1 MAPPILNKDYYY
13 VLKQRMLRFN
23 NRYKDRLMIK
33 GDHRLTE
40 DVFDT
45 FYESWKTIA
54 QEHANDL
61 DVKDVPVNEVISE
74 ELFEQFLQ
82 GAKALSDSLSNLA
95 YNLDLGEVYIEH
107 DKEYRDYTYLSQEI
121 FEICMLAAYTYTNFF
136 QQCKYIRDYGIEP
149 ATGSRRAKEMAQVLY
164 PDGWHTFE
172 TPLET
177 RLLLDNPLMPAQFE
191 VDKGVYRDENTYKLH
206 TEPKNRK
213 PYEKVKRENDKIR
226 AQRIDNINKAIFG
239 DDEGPT
245 PQMNNAHDMAT
256 AFVQGQVARSQK
268 EQREEILKQ
277 TDRARA
283 PQLLDR
289 DIKKSNDMMPYGI
302 QVRLIAV
309 NDKKEFVQYV
319 DFIVGVKTI
328 LHPVGSDDMIENIA
342 RALQNKSLAFKLLKW
357 TTGEISLVKDIIF
370 NLNDIKA
377 DAINRSNGRSP
388 FFSTLKR
395 LKDKKI
401 SMRNFTV
408 PHALIP
414 NATIV
419 ITSYEA
425 DFLEN
430 KYGIKIRDEKVASKL
445 IKSLFLMSFIIMD
458 EGTNTISVLYDGD
471 SMYQTYALE
480 TLERENSLN
489 SNKFSSST
497 SSSKSVINGFEI
509 FI

>member
-1 MAPPILNKDYYY
+1 MGLVQDITTLMRKGPELASQVNAVKLNTKSIARGAKDSTFQFPCLVVDSAPIDMANTVARTLDQVYASFTQTWLSMNSMFDITIDPTPLSYLRKLHQNLKLESAIEDMIVPEDEVDRYMEKVYDGSYRLYMNDEKTCGVVFNISNKATREMLESHKD
-13 VLKQRMLRFN
+13 MLRE
-23 NRYKDRLMIK
+23 YMS
-33 GDHRLTE
+33 E
-40 DVFDT
+40 FDLRPFEVMEANT
-45 FYESWKTIA
+45 DQNILRR
-54 QEHANDL
+54 AND
-61 DVKDVPVNEVISE
+61 
-74 ELFEQFLQ
+74 
-82 GAKALSDSLSNLA
+82 
-95 YNLDLGEVYIEH
+95 
-107 DKEYRDYTYLSQEI
+107 
-121 FEICMLAAYTYTNFF
+121 
-136 QQCKYIRDYGIEP
+136 
-149 ATGSRRAKEMAQVLY
+149 
-164 PDGWHTFE
+164 
-172 TPLET
+172 
-177 RLLLDNPLMPAQFE
+177 
-191 VDKGVYRDENTYKLH
+191 
-206 TEPKNRK
+206 
-213 PYEKVKRENDKIR
+213 
-226 AQRIDNINKAIFG
+226 RIDNINKAIFG
-239 DDEGPT
+239 DDEEPA
-245 PQMNNAHDMAT
+245 PQMNNAHDMAS
-256 AFVQGQVARSQK
+256 AFVQGQVARNQK

-289 DIKKSNDMMPYGI
+289 DVKKSNDMMPYGI

-328 LHPVGSDDMIENIA
+328 LHSVGSDDMIENIA

-357 TTGEISLVKDIIF
+357 TTGEISLVKDILF

-430 KYGIKIRDEKVASKL
+430 KYGIKIRDEKVATKL

-489 SNKFSSST
+489 SNKL
-497 SSSKSVINGFEI
+497 GREI
-509 FI
+509 GRMISR